1 MVDHHQPVE
10 GSSTASTCASA
21 PPKSSACSPPSIVIA
36 LVPWAT
42 MSLSVVSVERWM
54 SSVWTGSTRWK
65 VEEWLLGIFWEWW
78 CKVAQVT
85 STNLYWIQRLNGWSN
100 RSCRVLTICL
110 HDRLHVV
117 PSLRSVSV
125 CERLSCLCLLRPSVF
140 WTRTL
145 LASSRRRKCRRPTMC
160 LSTLRCKAEK
170 PHGRTT
176 WSQKSPQLA
185 SLTTSTTSYYH
196 PHPHQKHQRQ
206 EEYKKQCQ

>member
-1 MVDHHQPVE
+1 ME

-78 CKVAQVT
+78 SKVAQVT
-85 STNLYWIQRLNGWSN
+85 GTNLYWIQRLNGWTN

-110 HDRLHVV
+110 HNRLHVV
-117 PSLRSVSV
+117 PSLRRGSAACIASGLQYLGQG
-125 CERLSCLCLLRPSVF
+125 RF
-140 WTRTL
+140 WHRHYGGNV
-145 LASSRRRKCRRPTMC
+145 AD
-160 LSTLRCKAEK
+160 LRCVCQPCSAK
-170 PHGRTT
+170 R
-176 WSQKSPQLA
+176 KSHMVAKVTPTGVVDHHHHHQLLP
-185 SLTTSTTSYYH
+185 SSSSSKTSTT
-196 PHPHQKHQRQ
+196 RRI
-206 EEYKKQCQ
+206 